1 MEMLCFDQKID
12 AEEAKQRGLVT
23 NVFPHMDFKAE
34 CMRRLN
40 LFATKPASTLEATK
54 RLIRQREI
62 EQMLKLSISFVSF
75 SIELLEVFVCL
86 MSRMFGFDHIFL
98 HYKSELI
105 IFVNKAKWEL
115 SFF

>member
-62 EQMLKLSISFVSF
+62 EQMLKLSISFVNTLVLVLSCWK
-75 SIELLEVFVCL
+75 SLFV
-86 MSRMFGFDHIFL
+86 
-98 HYKSELI
+98 
-105 IFVNKAKWEL
+105 
-115 SFF
+115 